1 MHHRAGDGSAVL
13 VDGLPFPV
21 VLTEQLLTGDPRQR
35 APTGG
40 TMTTRD
46 ERLRAIL
53 DPSTTAVLTMELQQ
67 GVVGEGAMMVAL
79 VEEMQRTDTLDTVRR
94 LCAGA
99 RDAGARVVH
108 CTVVARPDGAGST
121 ENCKIFA
128 MSAKQRREH
137 GSTATDIGSPGA
149 ELVDGLEDPR
159 DIVVPRLHG
168 MTPFTS
174 TSLDQILRNLG
185 VRTVVAT
192 GVSVNLG
199 VFGMALT
206 ALDLGYQVVIPT
218 DAVAGVPREYA
229 DAVLEH
235 SLSLIAT
242 LTTTDELL
250 GALGLNCLPQ
260 RRAVARTRQRGSAV
274 QWNPPSR
281 PHQPTESRAA
291 PRRPPRR
298 RTRRRRASS
307 AIVVGAFIV
316 ALAIAGFPESW
327 EVAFST
333 VAARGHPGDGV
344 RAAPHAAPRAGRHP
358 AQARRADPRAAAGR
372 RPLRARAG
380 GG

>member
-1 MHHRAGDGSAVL
+1 M
-13 VDGLPFPV
+13 
-21 VLTEQLLTGDPRQR
+21 TDPN
-35 APTGG
+35 
-40 TMTTRD
+40 

-53 DPSTTAVLTMELQQ
+53 EPSTTAVLTMELQN
-67 GVVGEGAMMVAL
+67 GVVGDGALFGAL
-79 VEEMQRTDTLDTVRR
+79 VDELRRAGTLDVVRR

-108 CTVVARPDGAGST
+108 CTVEARPDGAGSS

-128 MSAKQRREH
+128 MSAKQRRER
-137 GSTATDIGSPGA
+137 GFTATDIGTPGV
-149 ELVDGLEDPR
+149 ELIEGLEDPR

-185 VRTVVAT
+185 IRTVVAT

-250 GALGLNCLPQ
+250 
-260 RRAVARTRQRGSAV
+260 AVWR
-274 QWNPPSR
+274 
-281 PHQPTESRAA
+281 
-291 PRRPPRR
+291 
-298 RTRRRRASS
+298 
-307 AIVVGAFIV
+307 
-316 ALAIAGFPESW
+316 
-327 EVAFST
+327 
-333 VAARGHPGDGV
+333 
-344 RAAPHAAPRAGRHP
+344 
-358 AQARRADPRAAAGR
+358 
-372 RPLRARAG
+372 
-380 GG
+380 

>member
-1 MHHRAGDGSAVL
+1 
-13 VDGLPFPV
+13 
-21 VLTEQLLTGDPRQR
+21 
-35 APTGG
+35 
-40 TMTTRD
+40 MTTRD

-53 DPSTTAVLTMELQQ
+53 EPSTTAVLTMELQQ

-79 VEEMQRTDTLDTVRR
+79 VEEMQRTDTLARVRR
-94 LCAGA
+94 LCDGA

-128 MSAKQRREH
+128 MSAKQRREQ
-137 GSTATDIGSPGA
+137 GSTATDIGSRGA
-149 ELVDGLEDPR
+149 ELVEGLEDPR

-174 TSLDQILRNLG
+174 TALDQILRNLG

-229 DAVLEH
+229 EAVLEH

-250 GALGLNCLPQ
+250 GLW
-260 RRAVARTRQRGSAV
+260 R
-274 QWNPPSR
+274 
-281 PHQPTESRAA
+281 
-291 PRRPPRR
+291 
-298 RTRRRRASS
+298 
-307 AIVVGAFIV
+307 
-316 ALAIAGFPESW
+316 
-327 EVAFST
+327 
-333 VAARGHPGDGV
+333 
-344 RAAPHAAPRAGRHP
+344 
-358 AQARRADPRAAAGR
+358 
-372 RPLRARAG
+372 
-380 GG
+380 

>member
-1 MHHRAGDGSAVL
+1 
-13 VDGLPFPV
+13 
-21 VLTEQLLTGDPRQR
+21 
-35 APTGG
+35 
-40 TMTTRD
+40 MTSRD
-46 ERLRAIL
+46 ERLRTIL
-53 DPSTTAVLTMELQQ
+53 DPSTTAVLTMELQH
-67 GVVGEGAMMVAL
+67 GVVGEGALMQAL
-79 VEEMQRTDTLDTVRR
+79 VDELRHTGTLDAVKR
-94 LCAGA
+94 LCGGA

-137 GSTATDIGSPGA
+137 GFTATDIGSPGA
-149 ELVDGLEDPR
+149 ELIDGLEDPR
-159 DIVVPRLHG
+159 DIVVPRMHG

-250 GALGLNCLPQ
+250 GLW
-260 RRAVARTRQRGSAV
+260 R
-274 QWNPPSR
+274 
-281 PHQPTESRAA
+281 
-291 PRRPPRR
+291 
-298 RTRRRRASS
+298 
-307 AIVVGAFIV
+307 
-316 ALAIAGFPESW
+316 
-327 EVAFST
+327 
-333 VAARGHPGDGV
+333 
-344 RAAPHAAPRAGRHP
+344 
-358 AQARRADPRAAAGR
+358 
-372 RPLRARAG
+372 
-380 GG
+380 

>member
-1 MHHRAGDGSAVL
+1 
-13 VDGLPFPV
+13 
-21 VLTEQLLTGDPRQR
+21 
-35 APTGG
+35 
-40 TMTTRD
+40 MTTRE
-46 ERLRAIL
+46 ERLQAIL
-53 DPSTTAVLTMELQQ
+53 EPSTTAVLTMELQN
-67 GVVGEGAMMVAL
+67 GVVGDGAMMRAL
-79 VEEMQRTDTLDTVRR
+79 VDELARVDTLDTVRR
-94 LCAGA
+94 LCRGA

-108 CTVVARPDGAGST
+108 CTVVARADGAGST

-128 MSAKQRREH
+128 MSAKARREH

-149 ELVDGLEDPR
+149 ELIEGLEDPR
-159 DIVVPRLHG
+159 DIVVPRMHG

-250 GALGLNCLPQ
+250 ALW
-260 RRAVARTRQRGSAV
+260 R
-274 QWNPPSR
+274 
-281 PHQPTESRAA
+281 
-291 PRRPPRR
+291 
-298 RTRRRRASS
+298 
-307 AIVVGAFIV
+307 
-316 ALAIAGFPESW
+316 
-327 EVAFST
+327 
-333 VAARGHPGDGV
+333 
-344 RAAPHAAPRAGRHP
+344 
-358 AQARRADPRAAAGR
+358 
-372 RPLRARAG
+372 
-380 GG
+380 